1 MPLTT
6 EEICLEWSKNKIINP
21 DKPLNPIT
29 KYTVKKNG
37 KIYKEL
43 EKLCSTVK
51 INKID
56 IKDIPI
62 IKKKSVLS
70 KSLNKELCLKWM
82 KNKYQNPITNYV
94 IKETGE
100 IYKELKRECPII
112 LKEEG
117 NDYDYNE
124 GYGNKDNQK
133 SISKRSII
141 KKKKQNLNYDDKKD
155 EIIESNYFPDI
166 DDPEFRD
173 KLMSLKEINVHKI
186 NKYDDINNI
195 QDFEK
200 KAQELCKGFDKSFFQ
215 YLMGQYLSIRM
226 PYKSI
231 LIYYSVGVGKTCTA
245 ITIAENFLI
254 NHNSYEEPKIWVI
267 MPHALEDGFKQ
278 QIFKRSDYKFIANQ
292 CTGDL
297 YYKLSQINEN
307 MSDIEVDKIIKKLIK
322 SRYLIFTYDGFAN
335 FYETNY
341 IKKNKIA
348 TDKIIIVDEA
358 HNIRQ
363 GKNETE
369 KKVYNSLVEVA
380 KTGINNK
387 MVLLTATP
395 MYNEPRDLFDLI
407 ELLLLN
413 DKKDYKLPKKLFNE
427 NNELTKD
434 AKIFIET
441 IASTYISFLKG
452 NNPFSFPF
460 KLSPNLSNF
469 KILDKVIPLTSNG
482 KQIDKNDNNWVS
494 KVKDGIV
501 ISNLGKKQIEYL
513 KSKKTNDDNFN
524 DNVNQDNFKSFQ
536 PLNIV
541 YDDEVGS
548 KGFYKF
554 FRKSFTNSIN
564 SKDDTNSYKVSY
576 NPKFKNALYPDNE
589 HLGLY
594 SGKILNIMNIIK
606 KTEGIIVIYSNF
618 LHTGLI
624 PTAIALEHLGFSR
637 YGSDNILENSPDI
650 KKSHIFNKK
659 NYCIL
664 TSEGDFMGNTT
675 ISKLINVINDP
686 SNINGDKIK
695 VILISPVAGEGL
707 NIYNVRE
714 IHLLNMWYHF
724 NKTEQ
729 IIGRGIRNCSH
740 KNLPI
745 ELRNVTVFMHCA
757 INDYQRETADV
768 SAYRI
773 ATRKLYQSQVI
784 NNLIRNN
791 SIDCSLFKNIN
802 YFPKSMF
809 KLGKIKIR
817 SSQNVLINYELG
829 DEKDEEPVCSV
840 DDIEGK
846 KGIKEDTRGFRQDTY
861 KHLSL
866 NIQMKLKNLIIQDYI
881 QNEIYFISYKDINHH
896 FRNIDNDIL
905 MYSITLSVYPNI
917 IIDNHFL
924 IPHEEG
930 IHIIKIDNESP
941 LKITLVKEEA
951 EKEDM
956 NKITDNEIDLYK
968 NINKIKSYS
977 YEKAIIALYLSFDLI
992 SFNYIINKILSS
1004 PNSLNEIDNFIANCL
1019 YKEGILISN
1028 KEISIG
1034 STMKFIGFVNI
1045 FNDEFEPL
1053 LFNDGEFKIL
1063 TPKQL
1068 EQLKKN
1074 RRNVIIPEMKKE
1086 KLIWGIITPE
1096 FIDKEKKNKK
1106 NLFKIITPGEAY
1118 GKKTGIVCSYLH
1130 KPQHKKLME
1139 TLSIPDGKYTKE
1151 GYCMTIAEELY
1162 KINRISLYPSWKP
1175 LLKLN

>member
-6 EEICLEWSKNKIINP
+6 EEICLEWSKNKLIDP

-43 EKLCSTVK
+43 DKLCSTIK

-70 KSLNKELCLKWM
+70 KPLTKELCLKWI

-100 IYKELKRECPII
+100 IFKELNRECPII
-112 LKEEG
+112 LK
-117 NDYDYNE
+117 NDDLNE
-124 GYGNKDNQK
+124 NKEKDNDK
-133 SISKRSII
+133 KII
-141 KKKKQNLNYDDKKD
+141 KKKINPKKKDIQKYDDKSY
-155 EIIESNYFPDI
+155 EISEDAYFHDN
-166 DDPEFRD
+166 DDPEFRN
-173 KLMSLKEINVHKI
+173 KLMSLKEIKVHKI
-186 NKYDDINNI
+186 NKYDDINTI
-195 QDFEK
+195 QDFQNN
-200 KAQELCKGFDKSFFQ
+200 ADELCKGFDKSFFQ
-215 YLMGQYLSIRM
+215 YLMGHYLSIRM

-278 QIFKRSDYKFIANQ
+278 QIFKKTDYEFISNQ

-297 YYKLSQINEN
+297 YYKLSQINEDMN
-307 MSDIEVDKIIKKLIK
+307 DIEVDKRIKKLIK

-335 FYETNY
+335 FYENNY
-341 IKKNKIA
+341 IKKNKIPSE
-348 TDKIIIVDEA
+348 KIIIVDEA

-369 KKVYNSLVEVA
+369 KKVYNSLIEVA
-380 KTGINNK
+380 KNGINNK
-387 MVLLTATP
+387 MILLTATP
-395 MYNEPRDLFDLI
+395 MYNEPADLFDLI

-413 DKKDYKLPKKLFNE
+413 DKKNYKIPKKLFTD

-434 AKIFIET
+434 AKHFIEK
-441 IASTYISFLKG
+441 IASNYISYLRG
-452 NNPFSFPF
+452 NNPFSFPL
-460 KLSPNLSNF
+460 KLSPKLSNI

-482 KQIDKNDNNWVS
+482 KPIDKNDNDWVN
-494 KVKDGIV
+494 KVKDGIIV
-501 ISNLGKKQIEYL
+501 SKLGIKQIQYL
-513 KSKKTNDDNFN
+513 DSKKNKDDDDNI
-524 DNVNQDNFKSFQ
+524 NQDNFKSFQ

-541 YDDEVGS
+541 YEDEVGS

-554 FRKSFTNSIN
+554 FRKSITSSLN
-564 SKDDTNSYKVSY
+564 SKGDTNNYKISY
-576 NPKFKNALYPDNE
+576 NPKYKNALYPDEN

-606 KTEGIIVIYSNF
+606 NTNGIILIYSNF
-618 LHTGLI
+618 LHAGLI

-637 YGSDNILENSPDI
+637 YGADNILEDNPDI
-650 KKSHIFNKK
+650 IKSPIFNKK

-664 TSEGDFMGNTT
+664 TSEGDFMGNTS

-740 KNLPI
+740 KNLAI

-757 INDYQRETADV
+757 INNYEKETADIN
-768 SAYRI
+768 AYRI
-773 ATRKLYQSQVI
+773 ATRKLYQSKVI
-784 NNLIRNN
+784 DNLIRNN
-791 SIDCSLFKNIN
+791 SIDCNLFKSIN

-817 SSQNVLINYELG
+817 SSQNISINYELG
-829 DEKDEEPVCSV
+829 DDPEFEPICS
-840 DDIEGK
+840 
-846 KGIKEDTRGFRQDTY
+846 IKELKEDNRGFRQDTY

-866 NIQMKLKNLIIQDYI
+866 NIQMKLKNLIIRNYI
-881 QNEIYFISYKDINHH
+881 QQDNFFISYKDINHY

-905 MYSITLSVYPNI
+905 MYAITLSIYPNI
-917 IIDNHFL
+917 IIDNYFL

-930 IHIIKIDNESP
+930 IHLIKIVNENP
-941 LKITLVKEEA
+941 LKITLI
-951 EKEDM
+951 KEDIETDNN
-956 NKITDNEIDLYK
+956 NKITDNELELYK
-968 NINKIKSYS
+968 NINKIKSYP
-977 YEKAIIALYLSFDLI
+977 YTKAIIALYLSFDII

-1004 PNSLNEIDNFIANCL
+1004 PNTLNEIDNFIANCL
-1019 YKEGILISN
+1019 YKEGVLISN
-1028 KEISIG
+1028 KEINIG

-1045 FNDEFEPL
+1045 FNEEFEPL
-1053 LFNDGEFKIL
+1053 LFNNGEFKIL

-1074 RRNVIIPEMKKE
+1074 RRNITIPEMKKE

-1096 FIDKEKKNKK
+1096 FINKEKKNKK
-1106 NLFKIITPGEAY
+1106 NLFKILTPGEAY

-1151 GYCMTIAEELY
+1151 SYCMNIAEELY

-1175 LLKLN
+1175 LN

>member
-1 MPLTT
+1 MPTN
-6 EEICLEWSKNKIINP
+6 EEICLEWIKNKIINP

-43 EKLCSTVK
+43 DKLCSTVK
-51 INKID
+51 IEKPNI
-56 IKDIPI
+56 IDIPI

-70 KSLNKELCLKWM
+70 KPLTKELCLKWL

-94 IKETGE
+94 IKENGE
-100 IYKELKRECPII
+100 IFKELKRECPLLLKDEDLNNKEQKDKII
-112 LKEEG
+112 
-117 NDYDYNE
+117 
-124 GYGNKDNQK
+124 NKKNIDL
-133 SISKRSII
+133 
-141 KKKKQNLNYDDKKD
+141 KKKKKVNEKFDDKKE
-155 EIIESNYFPDI
+155 EIIENSYFPDI
-166 DDPEFRD
+166 DDPDFRN

-195 QDFEK
+195 QDFQN
-200 KAQELCKGFDKSFFQ
+200 KADELCKGFDKSFFQ
-215 YLMGQYLSIRM
+215 YLMGHYLSIRM

-254 NHNSYEEPKIWVI
+254 NHNSFDEPKIWVI
-267 MPHALEDGFKQ
+267 MPHALEDSFKQ
-278 QIFKRSDYKFIANQ
+278 QIFKKTDYKYIANQ

-307 MSDIEVDKIIKKLIK
+307 MSDIEVDKRVKKLIK
-322 SRYLIFTYDGFAN
+322 SRYSIFTYEGFAT
-335 FYETNY
+335 FYENNY
-341 IKKNKIA
+341 IKKNKIPS
-348 TDKIIIVDEA
+348 DKIIIVDEA

-369 KKVYNSLVEVA
+369 KRVYNSLIEVA
-380 KTGINNK
+380 KNGINNK

-395 MYNEPRDLFDLI
+395 MYNEPADLFDLI

-413 DKKDYKLPKKLFNE
+413 DKKSYKIPKKLFND
-427 NNELTKD
+427 NNEITKEAND
-434 AKIFIET
+434 FIKN
-441 IASTYISFLKG
+441 IASTYISYLRG
-452 NNPFSFPF
+452 NNPFNFAF
-460 KLSPNLSNF
+460 KLSPKLSNI
-469 KILDKVIPLTSNG
+469 KILDKVIPLTANG
-482 KQIDKNDNNWVS
+482 KPIDKNDNDWVS
-494 KVKDGIV
+494 KVKDGIIV
-501 ISNLGKKQIEYL
+501 SKLGEKQIEYL
-513 KSKKTNDDNFN
+513 ESKKRVVEDGF
-524 DNVNQDNFKSFQ
+524 NQDNFKSFQ

-541 YDDEVGS
+541 YEDEVGS

-554 FRKSFTNSIN
+554 FRKTVDNG
-564 SKDDTNSYKVSY
+564 YRLSY
-576 NPKFKNALYPDNE
+576 NPKYKNALYPDE
-589 HLGLY
+589 KHLGLY

-606 KTEGIIVIYSNF
+606 NTEGIIVIYSNF
-618 LHTGLI
+618 LHAGLI

-637 YGSDNILENSPDI
+637 YGTDNILDDSPDI
-650 KKSHIFNKK
+650 IKSSIFNKK
-659 NYCIL
+659 HYCIL
-664 TSEGDFMGNTT
+664 TSEGDFMDNTN

-707 NIYNVRE
+707 NLYNVRE

-745 ELRNVTVFMHCA
+745 DLRNVTVFMHCA
-757 INDYQRETADV
+757 INNYQRETADIN
-768 SAYRI
+768 AYRI
-773 ATRKLYQSQVI
+773 ATRKLYQSQI
-784 NNLIRNN
+784 IDNLIKNN
-791 SIDCSLFKNIN
+791 SIDCNLFKSIN

-817 SSQNVLINYELG
+817 SSQNVLIDYELG
-829 DEKDEEPVCSV
+829 DDI
-840 DDIEGK
+840 DIEPK
-846 KGIKEDTRGFRQDTY
+846 CSIKDNLKEDNRGFRQDTY

-866 NIQMKLKNLIIQDYI
+866 NIQMKLRNLIIENYI
-881 QNEIYFISYKDINHH
+881 QKENYYISYKEINNY
-896 FRNIDNDIL
+896 FRNIDKQIL
-905 MYSITLSVYPNI
+905 LYSITMSIYPNI
-917 IIDNHFL
+917 IIDNHLL
-924 IPHEEG
+924 IPHEDG
-930 IHIIKIDNESP
+930 IHIIKVVNENP
-941 LKITLVKEEA
+941 LKITLVKEEINDT
-951 EKEDM
+951 EKDKINDDNMMKIHYENY
-956 NKITDNEIDLYK
+956 NKF
-968 NINKIKSYS
+968 KSYS
-977 YEKAIIALYLSFDLI
+977 TAKAIIALYLSFDMI

-1019 YKEGILISN
+1019 YKEGVLISN
-1028 KEISIG
+1028 KEINIG
-1034 STMKFIGFVNI
+1034 STLKYIGFVNI
-1045 FNDEFEPL
+1045 FNEEFEPL
-1053 LFNDGEFKIL
+1053 LFNNGEFKIL

-1074 RRNVIIPEMKKE
+1074 RRNIMIPEMKKE
-1086 KLIWGIITPE
+1086 KIIWGLITSE
-1096 FIDKEKKNKK
+1096 FTDKDKKNKR

-1139 TLSIPDGKYTKE
+1139 SLSIPDGKYTKE

-1162 KINRISLYPSWKP
+1162 KIDRITLYPQWKP
-1175 LLKLN
+1175 LN

>member
-1 MPLTT
+1 MGLTN
-6 EEICLEWSKNKIINP
+6 EEICLEWTKNKIIDP

-29 KYTVKKNG
+29 KYTVKRNG

-43 EKLCSTVK
+43 DKLCSTIK
-51 INKID
+51 INKRD
-56 IKDIPI
+56 IRDIHI

-70 KSLNKELCLKWM
+70 KPLTRELCLKWI
-82 KNKYQNPITNYV
+82 KNKYQNPISNYV
-94 IKETGE
+94 IKENGE
-100 IYKELKRECPII
+100 IFKELKRECPLL
-112 LKEEG
+112 LKQEELNENKEKDK
-117 NDYDYNE
+117 NDDKKN
-124 GYGNKDNQK
+124 
-133 SISKRSII
+133 I
-141 KKKKQNLNYDDKKD
+141 KKKINIKKKDIQKYDDKD
-155 EIIESNYFPDI
+155 EEINNNDYFPDI
-166 DDPEFRD
+166 NDPDFRN
-173 KLMSLKEINVHKI
+173 KLMTLKEINVHKI

-195 QDFEK
+195 QDFQN
-200 KAQELCKGFDKSFFQ
+200 KADELCKGFDKSFFQ
-215 YLMGQYLSIRM
+215 YLMGHYLSIRM

-278 QIFKRSDYKFIANQ
+278 QIFKKTDYKFIANQ

-297 YYKLSQINEN
+297 YYKLAQINEN
-307 MSDIEVDKIIKKLIK
+307 MSDIEVDKRIKKLIK
-322 SRYLIFTYDGFAN
+322 SRYLIFTYDGFAS
-335 FYETNY
+335 FYENNY
-341 IKKNKIA
+341 IKKNKIPSN
-348 TDKIIIVDEA
+348 KIIIVDEA

-369 KKVYNSLVEVA
+369 KRVYNSLIEVA
-380 KTGINNK
+380 KNGINNK
-387 MVLLTATP
+387 MILLTATP
-395 MYNEPRDLFDLI
+395 MYNEPADLFDLI

-413 DKKDYKLPKKLFNE
+413 DKKDYKIPKKLFND

-434 AKIFIET
+434 AKFFIEN
-441 IASTYISFLKG
+441 IASTYISYLRG
-452 NNPFSFPF
+452 NNPFNFPF
-460 KLSPNLSNF
+460 KLSPKLSNI

-482 KQIDKNDNNWVS
+482 KPIDKNDNNWVT
-494 KVKDGIV
+494 KVKDGII
-501 ISNLGKKQIEYL
+501 ISKLGIKQIEYL
-513 KSKKTNDDNFN
+513 KSKKRDIDDNI
-524 DNVNQDNFKSFQ
+524 NQDNFKSFQ

-541 YDDEVGS
+541 YEDEVGS

-554 FRKSFTNSIN
+554 FRKSISSPLNG
-564 SKDDTNSYKVSY
+564 KDDNNYNITY
-576 NPKFKNALYPDNE
+576 NPKYKNALYPDE
-589 HLGLY
+589 KHLGLY

-606 KTEGIIVIYSNF
+606 NTNGIVLIYSNF
-618 LHTGLI
+618 LHAGLI

-637 YGSDNILENSPDI
+637 YGTNNILDDNPDI
-650 KKSHIFNKK
+650 MKSTEFNKK

-664 TSEGDFMGNTT
+664 TSEGDFMANTT

-745 ELRNVTVFMHCA
+745 QLRNVTVFMHCA
-757 INDYQRETADV
+757 INNFERETADIN
-768 SAYRI
+768 AYRI
-773 ATRKLYQSQVI
+773 ATRKLYQSAVI
-784 NNLIRNN
+784 NDLIKNN
-791 SIDCSLFKNIN
+791 SIDCNLFKNIN

-809 KLGKIKIR
+809 KLGKIKIKT
-817 SSQNVLINYELG
+817 SQNVFIDYELG
-829 DEKDEEPVCSV
+829 DEPEFEPICS
-840 DDIEGK
+840 
-846 KGIKEDTRGFRQDTY
+846 IKELKEDNRGFRQDTY

-866 NIQMKLKNLIIQDYI
+866 NIQMKLKNLLIQNYI
-881 QNEIYFISYKDINHH
+881 QKENYFISYKDINYY
-896 FRNIDNDIL
+896 FRNIDKNIL
-905 MYSITLSVYPNI
+905 LFAITLSIYPNI
-917 IIDNHFL
+917 IIDNHIL
-924 IPHEEG
+924 IPHEDG
-930 IHIIKIDNESP
+930 IHIIKIINENP
-941 LKITLVKEEA
+941 LKITLIKEEV
-951 EKEDM
+951 ENENH
-956 NKITDNEIDLYK
+956 NKITDNEFELYK
-968 NINKIKSYS
+968 NINKIKSYP
-977 YEKAIIALYLSFDLI
+977 YTKAIIALYLSFDII

-1004 PNSLNEIDNFIANCL
+1004 PNSLNEVDNFIANCL
-1019 YKEGILISN
+1019 YKEGVLISN
-1028 KEISIG
+1028 KEINIG

-1045 FNDEFEPL
+1045 FNEEFEPL
-1053 LFNDGEFKIL
+1053 LFNDGDFKLL

-1074 RRNVIIPEMKKE
+1074 RRNIIIPEMKKE

-1096 FIDKEKKNKK
+1096 FIDKDKKNKK

-1139 TLSIPDGKYTKE
+1139 TLSLPDGKYTKD

-1175 LLKLN
+1175 LN

>member
-6 EEICLEWSKNKIINP
+6 EEICLEWTKNKIIDP

-37 KIYKEL
+37 KIYNEL
-43 EKLCSTVK
+43 EKLCANVK
-51 INKID
+51 INKRD
-56 IKDIPI
+56 IKDVPI
-62 IKKKSVLS
+62 IKKKTVLS
-70 KSLNKELCLKWM
+70 KPLTTDLCLKWM

-94 IKETGE
+94 IKENGE
-100 IYKELKRECPII
+100 IFKELKKECSLI
-112 LKEEG
+112 LK
-117 NDYDYNE
+117 DYDFNE
-124 GYGNKDNQK
+124 NKGKDKEK
-133 SISKRSII
+133 SVKKKINI
-141 KKKKQNLNYDDKKD
+141 KKKDSENYDDKHQ
-155 EIIESNYFPDI
+155 EINEEDYFPDI
-166 DDPEFRD
+166 NDPDFRN
-173 KLMSLKEINVHKI
+173 KLMALKEINVHKI
-186 NKYDDINNI
+186 NSNINIINNI
-195 QDFEK
+195 QDFQK
-200 KAQELCKGFDKSFFQ
+200 KADELCKGFDKSFFQ
-215 YLMGQYLSIRM
+215 YLMGHYLSIRM

-278 QIFKRSDYKFIANQ
+278 QIFKKTDYKFIANQ

-307 MSDIEVDKIIKKLIK
+307 MSDIEVDKRIKKLIK

-341 IKKNKIA
+341 IKKNKIP

-369 KKVYNSLVEVA
+369 KKVYNSLIEVA
-380 KTGINNK
+380 KNGINNK
-387 MVLLTATP
+387 MVLLSATP
-395 MYNEPRDLFDLI
+395 MYNEPNDLFDLI

-413 DKKDYKLPKKLFNE
+413 DKKSYKIPKKLFNE

-434 AKIFIET
+434 AKYFIEN
-441 IASTYISFLKG
+441 IASTYISYLRG
-452 NNPFSFPF
+452 NNPFNFPF
-460 KLSPNLSNF
+460 KLSPKLSNI

-482 KQIDKNDNNWVS
+482 KPIDKNDNNWVS
-494 KVKDGIV
+494 KVKDGI
-501 ISNLGKKQIEYL
+501 ITSKLGIKQIEYL
-513 KSKKTNDDNFN
+513 NSKKTIDD

-541 YDDEVGS
+541 YEDEVGS

-554 FRKSFTNSIN
+554 FRKSNTTSLN
-564 SKDDTNSYKVSY
+564 SKGDNNYKLSY
-576 NPKFKNALYPDNE
+576 NPKYKNALYPDE
-589 HLGLY
+589 KHLGLY

-606 KTEGIIVIYSNF
+606 NTEGIILIYSNF
-618 LHTGLI
+618 LHAGLI

-637 YGSDNILENSPDI
+637 YGTNNILEEDSPDI
-650 KKSHIFNKK
+650 IKSSIFNKK

-664 TSEGDFMGNTT
+664 TSEGDFMGNTNIT
-675 ISKLINVINDP
+675 KLINVINDP

-695 VILISPVAGEGL
+695 VVLISPVAGEGL

-745 ELRNVTVFMHCA
+745 QLRNVTVFMHCA
-757 INDYQRETADV
+757 INNYERETADV
-768 SAYRI
+768 NAYRI

-784 NNLIRNN
+784 NNLIKNN
-791 SIDCSLFKNIN
+791 SIDCNLFKNIN

-809 KLGKIKIR
+809 KLGKINIKT
-817 SSQNVLINYELG
+817 SQNVTINYELG
-829 DEKDEEPVCSV
+829 DDPEYEPICS
-840 DDIEGK
+840 
-846 KGIKEDTRGFRQDTY
+846 IKELKEDKRGFRQDTY

-866 NIQMKLKNLIIQDYI
+866 NIQMKLKNLIIEDYI
-881 QNEIYFISYKDINHH
+881 QKDNYFISYNDINHQ
-896 FRNIDNDIL
+896 FRNIDKDIL
-905 MYSITLSVYPNI
+905 LYAITLSIYPNI

-924 IPHEEG
+924 IPHEDG
-930 IHIIKIDNESP
+930 IHIIKVVNENP
-941 LKITLVKEEA
+941 LKITLIKEEI
-951 EKEDM
+951 ENEDH
-956 NKITDNEIDLYK
+956 NKMTDNEFELYK
-968 NINKIKSYS
+968 NIDKIKSYP
-977 YEKAIIALYLSFDLI
+977 YAKAIIALYLSFDII
-992 SFNYIINKILSS
+992 SFNYIINKILS
-1004 PNSLNEIDNFIANCL
+1004 NSNNLNEVDNFIANCL
-1019 YKEGILISN
+1019 YKEGVLISN
-1028 KEISIG
+1028 KEINIG
-1034 STMKFIGFVNI
+1034 STEKFIGFVNI

-1053 LFNDGEFKIL
+1053 LFNQGEFKIL

-1096 FIDKEKKNKK
+1096 FFDKDKKNKK

-1139 TLSIPDGKYTKE
+1139 SLSLPDGKYTKE
-1151 GYCMTIAEELY
+1151 SYCMTIAEELY
-1162 KINRISLYPSWKP
+1162 KINRISLFPSWKP
-1175 LLKLN
+1175 LN